1 MNENIEMLSKVNEK
15 VHEIDKRLALIEL
28 KIQTVEELKKT
39 AKELQDAVAA
49 IKLEYEKMKSY
60 SKGRNKILGVW
71 CAATGIVCTG
81 LFMLG
86 QVLLQ
91 KL

>member
-1 MNENIEMLSKVNEK
+1 MDNTDTEILSKI
-15 VHEIDKRLALIEL
+15 HEIDKRLVLVESKIEMVKDL
-28 KIQTVEELKKT
+28 QKT
-39 AKELQDAVAA
+39 ANDLRVAVAD
-49 IKLEYEKMKSY
+49 IKTEYEKMKAY
-60 SKGRNKILGVW
+60 SKGKNWVLGIW
-71 CAATGIVCTG
+71 CGATGIVCTG

>member
-1 MNENIEMLSKVNEK
+1 MNENTDTGILSKL
-15 VHEIDKRLALIEL
+15 HEIDKRLALVEL
-28 KIQTVEELKKT
+28 KIETVKDLQKT
-39 AKELQDAVAA
+39 ATDLKEAVTD
-49 IKLEYEKMKSY
+49 IKTEYEKMKAY
-60 SKGRNKILGVW
+60 SKGKNWVLGIW
-71 CAATGIVCTG
+71 CGATGIVCTG

>member
-1 MNENIEMLSKVNEK
+1 MNENMDTGILSKL
-15 VHEIDKRLALIEL
+15 HEIDKRLVLVESKIEAVKDL
-28 KIQTVEELKKT
+28 QKT
-39 AKELQDAVAA
+39 ADDLKEAVSD
-49 IKLEYEKMKSY
+49 IKTEYEKMKAY
-60 SKGRNKILGVW
+60 SKGKNWVLGIW
-71 CAATGIVCTG
+71 CGATGIVCTG

>member
-1 MNENIEMLSKVNEK
+1 MDNTDTGILSNL
-15 VHEIDKRLALIEL
+15 HEIDIRLALVESKIE
-28 KIQTVEELKKT
+28 TVKDLQKT
-39 AKELQDAVAA
+39 ADDLKEAVAD
-49 IKLEYEKMKSY
+49 IKIEYEKMKAY
-60 SKGRNKILGVW
+60 SKGKNWVLGIW
-71 CAATGIVCTG
+71 CGATGIVCTG